1 MDSIELL
8 KTTVGHYGKQ
18 CRVTVTTGDEYVGI
32 YHGYAEST
40 KENPLVLRLGV
51 SSSEA
56 ERIGVP
62 YLKEIGVS
70 YEVITA
76 ITF

>member
-8 KTTVGHYGKQ
+8 EKTDGHKGEQ
-18 CRVTVTTGDEYVGI
+18 CKVAVATGDEYVGI
-32 YHGYAEST
+32 YHGYAETT
-40 KENPLVLRLGV
+40 KENPLVLRLGI
-51 SSSEA
+51 SQSEA

-62 YLKEIGVS
+62 DLKEIGIPHD
-70 YEVITA
+70 VITA